1 MTNKTQQFWD
11 KQARKY
17 DSAEM
22 QFDHVYKNVITKTR
36 RYLHVDDHLLDFGC
50 ATGTKTIQLAEG
62 IKHIH
67 GLDISP
73 EMINEAMKKKDKAN
87 IQNISFSQGT
97 IYDNDLEGA
106 SFDSII
112 AYGII
117 HLLED
122 KEKVI
127 RRIYDLLKPQG
138 FFISTIA
145 CFKDRMAFK
154 NRLEFLVYRFSK
166 QLGMLPLHLNRFSAD
181 DVKKLMENHHFQIIE
196 ADELFSGIT
205 SIFIVA
211 RKL

>member
-22 QFDHVYKNVITKTR
+22 QFDHVYKNVIAKTR
-36 RYLHVDDHLLDFGC
+36 RYLHVEDHVLDFGC

-73 EMINEAMKKKDKAN
+73 EMINEAMKKKDKAS

-97 IYDNDLEGA
+97 IWHGDLKTA
-106 SFDSII
+106 SFDAVI
-112 AYGII
+112 AFGII

-122 KEKVI
+122 PGNVI
-127 RRIYDLLKPQG
+127 RRIRDLLKPQG
-138 FFISTIA
+138 LFISTIP
-145 CFKDRMAFK
+145 CFKDNMAFK
-154 NRLEFLVYRFSK
+154 TRLELLACL
-166 QLGMLPLHLNRFSAD
+166 LGKLLGTIPIHLNRFTVAEAKSLITD
-181 DVKKLMENHHFQIIE
+181 QHFQLIDSEDIY
-196 ADELFSGIT
+196 SGIS

-211 RKL
+211 RKY